1 MAPDLRHVLF
11 RVGGE
16 RFALPLESIREVV
29 NPQPPFA
36 RVPRAPDSVRGAMN
50 LRGRVVAVVDLAPLV
65 GLPPQPPEGGQVVV
79 LDRERRALGFL
90 IEGVLGVESLEPPE
104 PGAAGAVVRGVAS
117 VRGLPVTVLD
127 PDSLAAQSRDL
138 FGAR

>member
-1 MAPDLRHVLF
+1 MAADLRHVLF

-90 IEGVLGVESLEPPE
+90 IEGVLGVERLEPPE